1 MVTYK
6 ILITKAALKDKEKI
20 KGNKALESKVKN
32 LIELISK
39 NPYESPPSFEK
50 LKGDLDGLISRR
62 INIQHRLVYQV
73 YEEEKV
79 VKIISM
85 WTHYENI

>member
-6 ILITKAALKDKEKI
+6 ILITKAALKDREKI

-39 NPYESPPSFEK
+39 NPYEAPPSFEK
-50 LKGDLDGLISRR
+50 LKGDLDGLIYRR

>member
-1 MVTYK
+1 MTYK

-39 NPYESPPSFEK
+39 NPYESPPSFER

-62 INIQHRLVYQV
+62 INIQHRLVYEV

-85 WTHYENI
+85 WTHYENL

>member
-1 MVTYK
+1 MTYK

-39 NPYESPPSFEK
+39 NPYETPPSFEK

-85 WTHYENI
+85 WTHYENF

>member
-1 MVTYK
+1 MTYK
-6 ILITKAALKDKEKI
+6 ILITKAALKDREKI

-39 NPYESPPSFEK
+39 NPYETPTTFEK

-62 INIQHRLVYQV
+62 INIQHRLVYEV

-85 WTHYENI
+85 WTHYENL

>member
-62 INIQHRLVYQV
+62 INIQHRLVYEV

-85 WTHYENI
+85 WTHYGNL

>member
-50 LKGDLDGLISRR
+50 LKGNLDGLISRR

-79 VKIISM
+79 IKIISM
-85 WTHYENI
+85 WTHYENF

>member
-1 MVTYK
+1 MTYK

-39 NPYESPPSFEK
+39 NPYENPPSFEK

-62 INIQHRLVYQV
+62 INIQHRLVYEV

-85 WTHYENI
+85 WTHYENL

>member
-39 NPYESPPSFEK
+39 NPYETPPSFEK

-85 WTHYENI
+85 WTHYENL

>member
-1 MVTYK
+1 MTYK

-62 INIQHRLVYQV
+62 INIQHRLVYEV

-85 WTHYENI
+85 WTHYGNL

>member
-62 INIQHRLVYQV
+62 INIQHRLVYEV
-73 YEEEKV
+73 YEEEKI

-85 WTHYENI
+85 WTHYENL

>member
-62 INIQHRLVYQV
+62 INIQHRPAHQV
-73 YEEEKV
+73 YEGEKV
-79 VKIISM
+79 IKIISM
-85 WTHYENI
+85 RTHYENF

>member
-39 NPYESPPSFEK
+39 NPYESQPSFEK

>member
-1 MVTYK
+1 MTYK

-39 NPYESPPSFEK
+39 NPYETPPSFEK

-62 INIQHRLVYQV
+62 INIQHRLVYEV

-85 WTHYENI
+85 WTHYENL

>member
-6 ILITKAALKDKEKI
+6 ILITKAALKDKKKI

-39 NPYESPPSFEK
+39 NPYETPPSFEK

-62 INIQHRLVYQV
+62 INIQHRLVYEV

-85 WTHYENI
+85 WTHYENL

>member
-73 YEEEKV
+73 YEGEKV
-79 VKIISM
+79 IKIISM
-85 WTHYENI
+85 WIHYENF

>member
-73 YEEEKV
+73 YEGEKFI
-79 VKIISM
+79 KIISM
-85 WTHYENI
+85 WTHYENF